1 MNRIKTY
8 ILLAGLTLLMVTIGR
23 LLGGQQGMIIA
34 FLLAVGINFFSYWFS
49 DQIVLK
55 AYKARPLTPG
65 EAPELYG
72 MVQSLAAAADLPTPK
87 VCIIASDTPNAF
99 ATGRNPEHAV
109 VAVTSGIVRLL
120 SAHELR
126 GVLAHELSHVKNRDI
141 LIGSIAACLAG
152 AIMILASFARWGTI
166 FGGDNRRGNGLIVL
180 LLSIVAPLAA
190 MIIQMAVSRSR
201 EYLADASAAQISRD
215 PEALASALAKL
226 EQGNQSRPMEAS
238 PQTAHMFI
246 VNPLHGGGLARLF
259 STHPPIG
266 ERIARLRE
274 LAGFPEGARGGRGI
288 RARELYDKPAPLEP
302 SPPASPTRPHGDKI
316 DWS

>member
-8 ILLAGLTLLMVTIGR
+8 MLLAGLTLLMVAAGR
-23 LLGGQQGMIIA
+23 LIGGQQGMIVA

-55 AYKARPLTPG
+55 AYKAQPLSPD

-72 MVQSLAAAADLPTPK
+72 MVQSLAAAADLPMPK
-87 VCIIASDTPNAF
+87 LCIIPTDTPNAF
-99 ATGRNPEHAV
+99 ATGRNPQHAV
-109 VAVTSGIVRLL
+109 VAVTRGIMRLL

-141 LIGSIAACLAG
+141 LIGSVAACLAG
-152 AIMILASFARWGTI
+152 AIMILANFARWGTI
-166 FGGDNRRGNGLIVL
+166 LGSNNRRGNGLIVL
-180 LLSIVAPLAA
+180 LLSILAPLAA
-190 MIIQMAVSRSR
+190 MIIQMAISRSR
-201 EYLADASAAQISRD
+201 EYLADAGAAQISQD

-226 EQGNQSRPMEAS
+226 EQGNQLQPMEAS

-246 VNPLHGGGLARLF
+246 VNPLHGGALARLF
-259 STHPPIG
+259 STHPPMG
-266 ERIARLRE
+266 ERIARLRT
-274 LAGFPEGARGGRGI
+274 LAGSSLPRRGASRSMRIPEFN
-288 RARELYDKPAPLEP
+288 PAPPAQPP
-302 SPPASPTRPHGDKI
+302 SSSPARDQGDKI

>member
-1 MNRIKTY
+1 M
-8 ILLAGLTLLMVTIGR
+8 MVTIGG

-55 AYKARPLTPG
+55 AYKAQPVSPG

-72 MVQSLAAAADLPTPK
+72 MVQSLAAAADLPMPK
-87 VCIIASDTPNAF
+87 VCIIPTDTPNAF
-99 ATGRNPEHAV
+99 ATGRNPQHAV
-109 VAVTSGIVRLL
+109 VAVTRGIVRLL

-126 GVLAHELSHVKNRDI
+126 GVLAHELSHIKNRDI
-141 LIGSIAACLAG
+141 LIGSVAACLAG
-152 AIMILASFARWGTI
+152 AIMILAGSVRWGMI
-166 FGGDNRRGNGLIVL
+166 SGGDNRRGNGLIVL
-180 LLSIVAPLAA
+180 LLSILAPLAA
-190 MIIQMAVSRSR
+190 MVIQMAVSRSR
-201 EYLADASAAQISRD
+201 EYLADASAARISQD

-226 EQGNQSRPMEAS
+226 EQGNQLHPMEAS

-246 VNPLHGGGLARLF
+246 VNPLHGGALTRLF

-266 ERIARLRE
+266 ERIACLRA
-274 LAGFPEGARGGRGI
+274 LA
-288 RARELYDKPAPLEP
+288 DS
-302 SPPASPTRPHGDKI
+302 SPPRRGYRGATRATEFNPATPAQPPSSSPARKHGDKI